1 MSQVKSILKSYVTLR
16 KQGFKTSEAMEKLRH
31 EVGSLDEE
39 LRRKLLFGIRRY
51 EVKIKEL
58 QQAKPSAS
66 AIQDVSLDASVAQII
81 ANIASQQTPPK
92 PLTPEEIAQQYMEE
106 NPETVAVN
114 PFLEVEDVYQI
125 TCNKCKTVNWSTS
138 VAGRRCGTLLLDP
151 ENSTIMVESQPSQP
165 SPSDTSSV
173 NPFQLDERFGT
184 GDILVFYS
192 PLYDH
197 SFELHTQQMLQRE
210 LTFGRIDRV
219 SGATPD
225 VNLEEFGGADL
236 GVSRVHMSL
245 AYDPKQ
251 QRVYIKDMGSS
262 NGLFVNGQQLH
273 SHEVRVLHS
282 GDQLEL
288 GQLVL
293 QVLFDK
299 GNNL

>member
-1 MSQVKSILKSYVTLR
+1 VSQVKSILKSYVTLR
-16 KQGFKTSEAMEKLRH
+16 KQGFKTSEAMEKLRR
-31 EVGSLDEE
+31 EVGALDEE

-58 QQAKPSAS
+58 QQQAKSS
-66 AIQDVSLDASVAQII
+66 SVQDESLDASVAQII
-81 ANIASQQTPPK
+81 ANIASQKTPPK
-92 PLTPEEIAQQYMEE
+92 PLSPEEIAQQYMEE

-114 PFLEVEDVYQI
+114 PFLEIEEVYQI
-125 TCNKCKTVNWSTS
+125 TCNKCNTVNWSTS
-138 VAGRRCGTLLLDP
+138 VACRRCGTLLIDP
-151 ENSTIMVESQPSQP
+151 ENSTVIAQSSVATT

-173 NPFQLDERFGT
+173 NPFQLDERFGL

-192 PLYDH
+192 PLYDQ
-197 SFELHTQQMLQRE
+197 SFELHTKQLLQRE

-262 NGLFVNGQQLH
+262 NGLFVNGDQLR

-299 GNNL
+299 SNHS